1 MGFLVPVT
9 KDREKLETQIKAL
22 EWALSQDEDEKSR
35 TYHAAFLEIL
45 KKEREAMQGDK

>member
-9 KDREKLETQIKAL
+9 KDREKLEAQIYAL
-22 EWALSQDEDEKSR
+22 EYALAHDADEKSR
-35 TYHAAFLEIL
+35 AYHAAFLGIL